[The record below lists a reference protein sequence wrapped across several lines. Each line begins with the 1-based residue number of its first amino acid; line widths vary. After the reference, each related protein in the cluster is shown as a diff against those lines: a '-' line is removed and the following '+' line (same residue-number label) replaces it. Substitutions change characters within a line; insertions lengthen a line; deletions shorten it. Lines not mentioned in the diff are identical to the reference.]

1 MFEKEKYNLL
11 AILEAINKIQIYSSS
26 FSDADEFFENEKDF
40 DAVLMNFI
48 IIGEMVMRMSNEFIN
63 KYDNV
68 DWSKIKGFRNLVA
81 HNYFGIDAEEVWQII
96 KDKIPTLKEEIEKI
110 LVSVK

>member
-11 AILEAINKIQIYSSS
+11 AILESITKIQNYSSS
-26 FSDADEFFENEKDF
+26 FSDADDFFSNERDF

-48 IIGEMVMRMSNEFIN
+48 IIGEMVMRMSDEFISN
-63 KYDNV
+63 YDNV
-68 DWSKIKGFRNLVA
+68 DWTKIKGFRNLVA

-96 KDKIPTLKEEIEKI
+96 KDKIPTLKREIEKI
-110 LVSVK
+110 LAKIK

>member
-11 AILEAINKIQIYSSS
+11 AILESITKIQNYSCS
-26 FSDADEFFENEKDF
+26 FSDADDFFSNERDF

-48 IIGEMVMRMSNEFIN
+48 IIGEMVMRMSDEFISN
-63 KYDNV
+63 YDNV

-96 KDKIPTLKEEIEKI
+96 KDKFPTLKREIEKI
-110 LVSVK
+110 LVNIK